1 MSNYITNTAYPLI
14 PRHPNYLLDSKIV
27 SFHSEDRD
35 PMKWPYPNHFEVTL
49 PDELKNVQSIR
60 LLDIYLRID
69 PSKDDNKTE
78 DGDSKTHIYMEL
90 ENYNTIDELEPH
102 PRNTSSSHFNTYGGR
117 KNSAFAVIPIK
128 PKDYKDDSG
137 ILLVQDTRNGS
148 LANLSF
154 YNPVIERIPK
164 IKVTFRYH
172 DGTPVDFSKDNQG
185 NFYNLNFRLEFNMLR
200 NQQQENMVIN
210 VPPGNFS

>member
-1 MSNYITNTAYPLI
+1 MNNFVTNTTYPLI

-35 PMKWPYPNHFEVTL
+35 PMKWPNPNHFEVTL

-69 PSKDDNKTE
+69 PNLQDNLLDPTN
-78 DGDSKTHIYMEL
+78 GNLGNQTHIYMEL
-90 ENYNTIDELEPH
+90 ENYNTIDELEPR
-102 PRNTSSSHFNTYGGR
+102 PVNTSSTHHNTFGGR
-117 KNSAFAVIPIK
+117 KNSCFAVIPIRQK
-128 PKDYKDDSG
+128 VEQEAE
-137 ILLVQDTRNGS
+137 ILVQDTRNGS

-164 IKVTFRYH
+164 IKMER
-172 DGTPVDFSKDNQG
+172 
-185 NFYNLNFRLEFNMLR
+185 
-200 NQQQENMVIN
+200 
-210 VPPGNFS
+210 

>member
-35 PMKWPYPNHFEVTL
+35 PKKWPKPSHFEVTL

-60 LLDIYLRID
+60 LLDIYLRI
-69 PSKDDNKTE
+69 KNI
-78 DGDSKTHIYMEL
+78 GNNLNQTHIYMEI

-102 PRNTSSSHFNTYGGR
+102 PQNTNASHHNTYGGR

-128 PKDYKDDSG
+128 PKEQLEDNEVQ
-137 ILLVQDTRNGS
+137 LVQDTRNGS

-172 DGTPVDFSKDNQG
+172 DGTPVDFSKDDEG
-185 NFYNLNFRLEFNMLR
+185 NNYNLNFRLEFNMLR

>member
-1 MSNYITNTAYPLI
+1 MNNYPTNTSYPLI

-27 SFHSEDRD
+27 SIHSEDRD
-35 PMKWPYPNHFEVTL
+35 VNKWPNPNHFEVTL

-69 PSKDDNKTE
+69 PQLSANLLNPDDINE
-78 DGDSKTHIYMEL
+78 GSQTHIYMEL
-90 ENYNTIDELEPH
+90 ENYNTIDELEPN
-102 PRNTSSSHFNTYGGR
+102 PANTNATYHNTFGGR
-117 KNSAFAVIPIK
+117 KNSAFSVIPIK
-128 PKDYKDDSG
+128 EKRIGEETD
-137 ILLVQDTRNGS
+137 ILVQDTRNGN

-172 DGTPVDFSKDNQG
+172 NGQLVDFSDGDK
-185 NFYNLNFRLEFNMLR
+185 FRPFNFRLEFNMLR

-210 VPPGNFS
+210 VPPGHF